1 MTVTVVTPG
10 TQVSEGQPRSV
21 KSYTQS
27 VATGIQTLDPTYD
40 VHNLGMGTAT
50 GFGVNRYLLATD
62 SDYEGRVQYIQAT
75 ATGAAHLVLT
85 GTATGA
91 WVLAAA
97 TDIMKFTQFNGS
109 WLLNQ
114 NTGATLATATG
125 TA

>member
-1 MTVTVVTPG
+1 MTITITPNSQVVDDQART
-10 TQVSEGQPRSV
+10 V
-21 KSYTQS
+21 KSYTQ
-27 VATGIQTLDPTYD
+27 ATGTALQTLDPNYD

-62 SDYEGRVQYIQAT
+62 GDYEGRVQYIQAT

-97 TDIMKFTQFNGS
+97 TDIMRFRQFNGA
-109 WLLNQ
+109 WNLEQ
-114 NTGATLATATG
+114 NSGATLATATG